1 MIDIIENL
9 FDYKKNLRIAIL
21 VFFSTIILISFIS
34 NIVYGAGVSEG
45 CGIFDIKSSCDLSGW
60 MHLVIDSLQAG
71 ALALFLHFLA
81 SRHTKKLELVITNQ
95 ENKRLRK
102 EKFSNES
109 LKNDFTSILFS
120 ISIIKQFINKL
131 NTNSEEHDKI
141 NGKVKDELVRLQ
153 NISLTLQYT
162 SLTSSDVL
170 KPEVLTEIEQIRRLI
185 RNPIKSDDEVYSFN
199 KYDEI
204 KERIIRTSN
213 LLGLTN

>member
-1 MIDIIENL
+1 
-9 FDYKKNLRIAIL
+9 
-21 VFFSTIILISFIS
+21 
-34 NIVYGAGVSEG
+34 
-45 CGIFDIKSSCDLSGW
+45 
-60 MHLVIDSLQAG
+60 MHLVIDSSQAG

-81 SRHTKKLELVITNQ
+81 TKQTAKLEHIITNQ
-95 ENKRLRK
+95 ENKRLLK
-102 EKFSNES
+102 EKFSAES

-120 ISIIKQFINKL
+120 ISLINQLINKL
-131 NTNSEEHDKI
+131 DIKSEEYDNTNAKI
-141 NGKVKDELVRLQ
+141 KDELVRLQ

>member
-1 MIDIIENL
+1 MIGIIENL